1 MVGSMSEPSPSL
13 FNCPACGAEY
23 KVVRMEATSAETPD
37 EELQCRNCGGPLD
50 ARDGNFIL
58 KYFLVKTPKKGRR
71 KK

>member
-1 MVGSMSEPSPSL
+1 MVGSMSELSPSS

-37 EELQCRNCGGPLD
+37 EELRCRNCGGALD
-50 ARDGNFIL
+50 VRDGNFIL